1 MDNAPTFFIVQTCRK
16 CSTKYRF
23 EATARPGDVSV
34 EFWPCM
40 ICGSGIMIPTG
51 LISAEIVENVYL
63 WCGIVIEIVADSGGK
78 LGNTATSRSRPA
90 VGRAADV
97 KARRNYSHVY
107 HWADPDLLVT
117 PAIGIHRSEGAKPQ
131 IRSGAQVC
139 HKGFA
144 TKCKTTTECSLSVP
158 GCLTVTSLELVLSA
172 RSSVSEPQLKTKFVS
187 KVEIV

>member
-1 MDNAPTFFIVQTCRK
+1 ME
-16 CSTKYRF
+16 
-23 EATARPGDVSV
+23 EAFTLESDG
-34 EFWPCM
+34 
-40 ICGSGIMIPTG
+40 
-51 LISAEIVENVYL
+51 AEIVEDVYL
-63 WCGIVIEIVADSGGK
+63 RGWIVIEIVADSGGK

-117 PAIGIHRSEGAKPQ
+117 PAIGIHRSEGAESQ

-139 HKGFA
+139 LKGFA
-144 TKCKTTTECSLSVP
+144 AERKATTECPLPVP
-158 GCLTVTSLELVLSA
+158 GCLTITSLELVLSA
-172 RSSVSEPQLKTKFVS
+172 RGSVGETQLKTKFVS